1 MIARISGKI
10 IQKMPSSVIIQTGGI
25 GFEILISGRTFEK
38 LPDVGKDA
46 ELDIYT
52 HVREDELRLVGFFTS
67 KEKELFLK
75 LLNISGISIKIALS
89 AFSIYG
95 TDELKNIIVNREVDL
110 IKRIPGIGKKLA
122 ERVILELR
130 EKLSEEVFEG
140 MGPMQH
146 LAGDEKIYD
155 VRKALKTLGYNSK
168 EINKAMAKIDVKN
181 AKDMKAE
188 DILKLVLREV

>member
-10 IQKMPSSVIIQTGGI
+10 IKKMPSSVIIQTGGL

-38 LPDVGKDA
+38 LPDAGKDV

-75 LLNISGISIKIALS
+75 LLNVSGISIKIALS

-95 TDELKNIIVNREVDL
+95 ADELENMIINREVDL

-122 ERVILELR
+122 ERAILELR

-140 MGPMQH
+140 IRPEY
-146 LAGDEKIYD
+146 LAENEKIYD
-155 VRKALKTLGYNSK
+155 VRKALKTLGYDSK
-168 EINKAMAKIDVKN
+168 EINKAMAKIDTKN
-181 AKDMKAE
+181 ARDMKTE
-188 DILKLVLREV
+188 DILKLVLKEV

>member
-1 MIARISGKI
+1 MIARRSGKI
-10 IQKMPSSVIIQTGGI
+10 IKKMLSSVIIQTGGI

-38 LPDVGKDA
+38 LPDAGKDV

-52 HVREDELRLVGFFTS
+52 HVREDELKLVGFFTS

-95 TDELKNIIVNREVDL
+95 ADELKNIIVNREVDL

-140 MGPMQH
+140 IGPEHH
-146 LAGDEKIYD
+146 LVEDEKIHD
-155 VRKALKTLGYNSK
+155 VRKALKTLGYNFK
-168 EINKAMAKIDVKN
+168 EINKAMSKIDAKN
-181 AKDMKAE
+181 AKDMKTE
-188 DILKLVLREV
+188 DILRFVLREV

>member
-10 IQKMPSSVIIQTGGI
+10 IKKMPSSVIIQTGGL

-38 LPDVGKDA
+38 LPDAGKDV

-75 LLNISGISIKIALS
+75 LLNVSGISIKIALS

-95 TDELKNIIVNREVDL
+95 ADELENMIINREVDL

-122 ERVILELR
+122 ERAILELR

-140 MGPMQH
+140 IRPEY
-146 LAGDEKIYD
+146 LAENEKIYD
-155 VRKALKTLGYNSK
+155 VRKALKTLGYDSK
-168 EINKAMAKIDVKN
+168 EINKAMAKIDAKN
-181 AKDMKAE
+181 ARDMKTE
-188 DILKLVLREV
+188 DILKLVLKEV

>member
-1 MIARISGKI
+1 MIAKISGKI
-10 IQKMPSSVIIQTGGI
+10 IKKMPSSVIIQTGGL

-38 LPDVGKDA
+38 LPDAGKDV

-75 LLNISGISIKIALS
+75 LLNVSGISIKIALS

-95 TDELKNIIVNREVDL
+95 ADELENMIINREVDL

-122 ERVILELR
+122 ERAILELR

-140 MGPMQH
+140 IRPEY
-146 LAGDEKIYD
+146 LAENEKIYD
-155 VRKALKTLGYNSK
+155 VRKALKTLGYDSK
-168 EINKAMAKIDVKN
+168 EINKAMAKIDAKN
-181 AKDMKAE
+181 AKDMKTE
-188 DILKLVLREV
+188 DILKLVLKEV

>member
-10 IQKMPSSVIIQTGGI
+10 IKKMPSSVIIQTGGL

-38 LPDVGKDA
+38 LPDAGKDV

-75 LLNISGISIKIALS
+75 LLNVSGISIKIALS

-95 TDELKNIIVNREVDL
+95 ADELENMIINREVDL

-122 ERVILELR
+122 ERAILELR

-140 MGPMQH
+140 IRPEY
-146 LAGDEKIYD
+146 LAENEKIYD
-155 VRKALKTLGYNSK
+155 VRKALKTLGYDSK
-168 EINKAMAKIDVKN
+168 EINKAMAKIDAKN
-181 AKDMKAE
+181 AKDMKTE
-188 DILKLVLREV
+188 DILKLVLKEV